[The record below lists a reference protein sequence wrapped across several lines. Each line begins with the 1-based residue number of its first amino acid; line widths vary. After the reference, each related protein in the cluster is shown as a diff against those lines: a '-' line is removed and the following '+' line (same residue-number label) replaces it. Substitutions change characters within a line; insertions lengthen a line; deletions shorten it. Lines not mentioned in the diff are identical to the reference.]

1 MVQVRRVIVIGAGPA
16 GLATAIAL
24 ERAGVHAEV
33 YERAEHS
40 RSVGTGLTL
49 WPNGLAALDTFGA
62 GDAVRACALAA
73 DGIAMRAHTGRV
85 LYEISGRALDSI
97 GGRGVAVHRADLI
110 AALTGPLAPDR
121 VRFGM
126 RCIGVRTEGG
136 RALAEF
142 ADGSTAEADLVVGA
156 DGISSTVRS
165 AAGLSAPP
173 RFAGSTV
180 WRAVIGFALPPAPG
194 LLTFGRSSQFGIWRV
209 PGDRVYWFA
218 SGPAR
223 RGRHRTGES
232 RPAGMFERWHTPI
245 PELLA
250 STPTE
255 RITVT
260 DLYDS
265 APLHSWSSGR
275 VVLVGDA
282 AHPSLPNMGQG
293 TSQAFEDVAVLVDRL
308 VHEPDI
314 RSAFSAYE
322 VRRRGRARAAWAQ
335 ARALARIG
343 GWNNPLACWLRER
356 MLAVAPERAQ
366 LRQLERLFSFSV

>member
-24 ERAGVHAEV
+24 ERAGVHVEV

-40 RSVGTGLTL
+40 RDVGTGLTL

-126 RCIGVRTEGG
+126 RCTGVCTEGD

-142 ADGSTAEADLVVGA
+142 ADGTTAEADLIVGA

-180 WRAVIGFALPPAPG
+180 WRAVIGFTLPPTPG
-194 LLTFGRSSQFGIWRV
+194 LLTFGRSSQFGLWRV

-223 RGRHRTGES
+223 RGRYRTGES
-232 RPAGMFERWHTPI
+232 RPAGTFERWHAPI

-255 RITVT
+255 SITVT

-293 TSQAFEDVAVLVDRL
+293 TSQAFEDVAVLADRL
-308 VHEPDI
+308 VYEPDI

-322 VRRRGRARAAWAQ
+322 VRRRERARAAWAQ

-343 GWNNPLACWLRER
+343 GWHNPLTCWLRER
-356 MLAVAPERAQ
+356 MLAMAPERTQ
-366 LRQLERLFSFSV
+366 LRQLERLFSFSA